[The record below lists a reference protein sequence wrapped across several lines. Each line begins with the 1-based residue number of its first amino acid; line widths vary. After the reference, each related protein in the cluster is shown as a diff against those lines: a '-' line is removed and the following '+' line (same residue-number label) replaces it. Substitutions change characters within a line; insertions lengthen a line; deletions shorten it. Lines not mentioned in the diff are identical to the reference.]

1 MPHKNIYFDIK
12 ICLYIGRVIY
22 GIIKRKVDFDMIIN
36 ISHTKGGVGKTM
48 IATNLSISL
57 VAPIVDL
64 DIQQS
69 SSRFFQ
75 LRQQEGL
82 NRLPVYTELT
92 EELIAE
98 YKGNKKKHLI
108 IDSGGMDNNSIRQGL
123 IVSDMIISPVAI
135 SQVEIF
141 GLQDFNELLNSAGEV
156 IDRNK
161 TFVLLNNVNK
171 QAKKEIQHIK
181 ELISSEF
188 DFVLLNTIL
197 GTRKA
202 YKDAYSFG
210 KSVVELAPQ
219 SPASEEI
226 VNLTNE
232 IRQYIERAK

>member
-1 MPHKNIYFDIK
+1 
-12 ICLYIGRVIY
+12 
-22 GIIKRKVDFDMIIN
+22 MIIN

-75 LRQQEGL
+75 LREQEGL

-123 IVSDMIISPVAI
+123 IISDMIISPVAI

-171 QAKKEIQHIK
+171 QAKREIQHIK

-210 KSVVELAPQ
+210 QSVVELAPQ
-219 SPASEEI
+219 SPASDEI

-232 IRQYIERAK
+232 IRQYIERIK

>member
-1 MPHKNIYFDIK
+1 
-12 ICLYIGRVIY
+12 
-22 GIIKRKVDFDMIIN
+22 MIIN

-75 LRQQEGL
+75 LREQEGL

-123 IVSDMIISPVAI
+123 IVSDIIISPVAI

-171 QAKKEIQHIK
+171 QAKKEIQYIK
-181 ELISSEF
+181 ELISIEF

-197 GTRKA
+197 GKRIKTLILLVK
-202 YKDAYSFG
+202 
-210 KSVVELAPQ
+210 V
-219 SPASEEI
+219 
-226 VNLTNE
+226 
-232 IRQYIERAK
+232 

>member
-1 MPHKNIYFDIK
+1 
-12 ICLYIGRVIY
+12 
-22 GIIKRKVDFDMIIN
+22 MIIN

-75 LRQQEGL
+75 LREQEGL

-181 ELISSEF
+181 ELISIEF

-219 SPASEEI
+219 SQASEEI

>member
-1 MPHKNIYFDIK
+1 
-12 ICLYIGRVIY
+12 
-22 GIIKRKVDFDMIIN
+22 MIIN

-75 LRQQEGL
+75 LREQEGL
-82 NRLPVYTELT
+82 NRLLVYTELT

-232 IRQYIERAK
+232 IRQYIERIK

>member
-1 MPHKNIYFDIK
+1 
-12 ICLYIGRVIY
+12 
-22 GIIKRKVDFDMIIN
+22 MIIN

-75 LRQQEGL
+75 LREQEGL

-219 SPASEEI
+219 STASEEI

-232 IRQYIERAK
+232 IRQYIERIK

>member
-1 MPHKNIYFDIK
+1 
-12 ICLYIGRVIY
+12 
-22 GIIKRKVDFDMIIN
+22 MIIN

-75 LRQQEGL
+75 LREQEEL

-156 IDRNK
+156 INRNK

-232 IRQYIERAK
+232 IRQYIERIK

>member
-1 MPHKNIYFDIK
+1 
-12 ICLYIGRVIY
+12 
-22 GIIKRKVDFDMIIN
+22 MIIN
-36 ISHTKGGVGKTM
+36 VSHTKGGVGKTM

-75 LRQQEGL
+75 LREQEGL

-92 EELIAE
+92 EKLIDE

-123 IVSDMIISPVAI
+123 I
-135 SQVEIF
+135 

-161 TFVLLNNVNK
+161 TFVLLNNINK
-171 QAKKEIQHIK
+171 QAKKEIQQIK

-188 DFVLLNTIL
+188 DFILLNTIL

-202 YKDAYSFG
+202 YKEAYSLG
-210 KSVVELAPQ
+210 KSAVELAPQ

-232 IRQYIERAK
+232 IK

>member
-1 MPHKNIYFDIK
+1 
-12 ICLYIGRVIY
+12 
-22 GIIKRKVDFDMIIN
+22 MIIN

-75 LRQQEGL
+75 LREQEGL

-210 KSVVELAPQ
+210 KSVVELASQ
-219 SPASEEI
+219 SSASEEI

-232 IRQYIERAK
+232 IRQYIERVK

>member
-1 MPHKNIYFDIK
+1 
-12 ICLYIGRVIY
+12 
-22 GIIKRKVDFDMIIN
+22 MIIN

-75 LRQQEGL
+75 LREQEGL

-135 SQVEIF
+135 SQVEI
-141 GLQDFNELLNSAGEV
+141 LSL
-156 IDRNK
+156 I
-161 TFVLLNNVNK
+161 
-171 QAKKEIQHIK
+171 HI
-181 ELISSEF
+181 
-188 DFVLLNTIL
+188 
-197 GTRKA
+197 
-202 YKDAYSFG
+202 
-210 KSVVELAPQ
+210 
-219 SPASEEI
+219 
-226 VNLTNE
+226 
-232 IRQYIERAK
+232 

>member
-1 MPHKNIYFDIK
+1 
-12 ICLYIGRVIY
+12 
-22 GIIKRKVDFDMIIN
+22 MIIN

-75 LRQQEGL
+75 LREQEGL

-161 TFVLLNNVNK
+161 TFVLLNNINK
-171 QAKKEIQHIK
+171 QAKREIQHIK

-210 KSVVELAPQ
+210 QSVVELAPQ
-219 SPASEEI
+219 SPASDEI

-232 IRQYIERAK
+232 IRQYIERIK

>member
-1 MPHKNIYFDIK
+1 
-12 ICLYIGRVIY
+12 
-22 GIIKRKVDFDMIIN
+22 MIIN

-75 LRQQEGL
+75 LREQEGL
-82 NRLPVYTELT
+82 NRLPVYIELT

-171 QAKKEIQHIK
+171 QAKREIQHIK

-210 KSVVELAPQ
+210 QSVVELAPQ
-219 SPASEEI
+219 SPASDEI

-232 IRQYIERAK
+232 IRQYIERIK

>member
-1 MPHKNIYFDIK
+1 
-12 ICLYIGRVIY
+12 
-22 GIIKRKVDFDMIIN
+22 MIIN

-75 LRQQEGL
+75 LREQEGL

-210 KSVVELAPQ
+210 KIVVELAPQ
-219 SPASEEI
+219 SQASEEI

>member
-1 MPHKNIYFDIK
+1 
-12 ICLYIGRVIY
+12 
-22 GIIKRKVDFDMIIN
+22 MIIN

-75 LRQQEGL
+75 LREQEGL
-82 NRLPVYTELT
+82 NRLPVYIELT

-232 IRQYIERAK
+232 IRQYIERIK

>member
-1 MPHKNIYFDIK
+1 
-12 ICLYIGRVIY
+12 
-22 GIIKRKVDFDMIIN
+22 MIIN

-75 LRQQEGL
+75 LREQEGL

-98 YKGNKKKHLI
+98 YKDNKKKHLI

-171 QAKKEIQHIK
+171 QAKREIQHIK

-219 SPASEEI
+219 SSASEEI

>member
-1 MPHKNIYFDIK
+1 
-12 ICLYIGRVIY
+12 
-22 GIIKRKVDFDMIIN
+22 MIIN

-75 LRQQEGL
+75 LREQEGL

-123 IVSDMIISPVAI
+123 IASDMIISPVAI

-156 IDRNK
+156 INRNK

-210 KSVVELAPQ
+210 QSVVELAPQ
-219 SPASEEI
+219 SPASDEI

-232 IRQYIERAK
+232 IRQYIERIK

>member
-1 MPHKNIYFDIK
+1 
-12 ICLYIGRVIY
+12 
-22 GIIKRKVDFDMIIN
+22 MIIN

-75 LRQQEGL
+75 LREQEGL

-171 QAKKEIQHIK
+171 QAKREIQHIK

-210 KSVVELAPQ
+210 QSVVELAPQ
-219 SPASEEI
+219 SPASDEI

-232 IRQYIERAK
+232 IRQYIERIK

>member
-1 MPHKNIYFDIK
+1 
-12 ICLYIGRVIY
+12 
-22 GIIKRKVDFDMIIN
+22 MIIN

-75 LRQQEGL
+75 LREQEGL

-123 IVSDMIISPVAI
+123 IASDMIISPVAI

-232 IRQYIERAK
+232 IRQYIERVK

>member
-1 MPHKNIYFDIK
+1 
-12 ICLYIGRVIY
+12 
-22 GIIKRKVDFDMIIN
+22 MIIN

-75 LRQQEGL
+75 LREQEGL
-82 NRLPVYTELT
+82 NRLPIYTELT

-123 IVSDMIISPVAI
+123 IASDMIISPVAI

-210 KSVVELAPQ
+210 KSVVELVPQ

-232 IRQYIERAK
+232 IRQYIERIK

>member
-1 MPHKNIYFDIK
+1 MLIY
-12 ICLYIGRVIY
+12 ICRVIY

-75 LRQQEGL
+75 LREQEGL

-92 EELIAE
+92 EELIAD

-232 IRQYIERAK
+232 IRQYIERVK

>member
-1 MPHKNIYFDIK
+1 
-12 ICLYIGRVIY
+12 
-22 GIIKRKVDFDMIIN
+22 MIIN

-75 LRQQEGL
+75 LREQEGL

-219 SPASEEI
+219 SSASEEI

-232 IRQYIERAK
+232 IRQYIERVK

>member
-1 MPHKNIYFDIK
+1 
-12 ICLYIGRVIY
+12 
-22 GIIKRKVDFDMIIN
+22 MIIN

-75 LRQQEGL
+75 LREQEGL

-171 QAKKEIQHIK
+171 QAKREIQHIK
-181 ELISSEF
+181 ELISSKF

-210 KSVVELAPQ
+210 QSVVELAPQ
-219 SPASEEI
+219 SPASDEI

-232 IRQYIERAK
+232 IRQYIERIK

>member
-1 MPHKNIYFDIK
+1 
-12 ICLYIGRVIY
+12 
-22 GIIKRKVDFDMIIN
+22 MIIN

-75 LRQQEGL
+75 LREQEGL

-219 SPASEEI
+219 YPASEEI

-232 IRQYIERAK
+232 IRQYIERIK

>member
-1 MPHKNIYFDIK
+1 
-12 ICLYIGRVIY
+12 
-22 GIIKRKVDFDMIIN
+22 MIIN

-75 LRQQEGL
+75 LREQEGL

-219 SPASEEI
+219 SQASEEI

>member
-1 MPHKNIYFDIK
+1 
-12 ICLYIGRVIY
+12 
-22 GIIKRKVDFDMIIN
+22 MIIN
-36 ISHTKGGVGKTM
+36 VSHTKGGVGKTM

-75 LRQQEGL
+75 LREQEGL

-92 EELIAE
+92 EKLIDE

-123 IVSDMIISPVAI
+123 IASDMIISPVAI

-161 TFVLLNNVNK
+161 TFVLLNNINK
-171 QAKKEIQHIK
+171 QARKEIQQIK

-188 DFVLLNTIL
+188 DFILLNTIL

-202 YKDAYSFG
+202 YKEAYSLG
-210 KSVVELAPQ
+210 KSAVELAPQ
-219 SPASEEI
+219 SSASEEI

-232 IRQYIERAK
+232 IKQYIERLK

>member
-1 MPHKNIYFDIK
+1 
-12 ICLYIGRVIY
+12 
-22 GIIKRKVDFDMIIN
+22 MIIN

-75 LRQQEGL
+75 LREQEGL

-210 KSVVELAPQ
+210 KSVVELVPQ

-232 IRQYIERAK
+232 IRQYIERIK